1 MVIRDTPSDLEKYF
15 MVDGELAFEIQQAG
29 IKPSYIDEETV
40 YFKKSNR
47 LEKVLKRLG
56 ITES

>member
-15 MVDGELAFEIQQAG
+15 MADGELAFEIQQAG
-29 IKPSYIDEETV
+29 IKPSYIDAEAV

-47 LEKVLKRLG
+47 LEKLLKRLG
-56 ITES
+56 VS

>member
-15 MVDGELAFEIQQAG
+15 MADGELAFEIQQAG
-29 IKPSYIDEETV
+29 IKPSYIDEGAV

-47 LEKVLKRLG
+47 LEKLLKRLG
-56 ITES
+56 FS

>member
-15 MVDGELAFEIQQAG
+15 MADGELAFEIQQAG
-29 IKPSYIDEETV
+29 IKPSYIDVGVV

-47 LEKVLKRLG
+47 LEKLLKRLG
-56 ITES
+56 VS